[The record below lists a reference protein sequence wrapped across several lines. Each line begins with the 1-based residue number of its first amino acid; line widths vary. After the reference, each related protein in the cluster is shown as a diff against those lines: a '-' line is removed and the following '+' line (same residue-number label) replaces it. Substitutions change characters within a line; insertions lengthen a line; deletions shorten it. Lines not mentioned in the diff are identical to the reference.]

1 MGEDGAVTVEQ
12 PVPVRP
18 DTIRVILAEDYTVV
32 SDALATMLS
41 FEADVEVI
49 ATTSSG
55 TDVVGLA
62 ADLVPDIVL
71 MDVGLDGLN
80 GIEATRKISDTA
92 PEIGVVMLTMYEDE
106 ETVASAI
113 AAGARGFVPKTASR
127 EELLDAVRIV
137 ASGDAFLHRTVLA
150 PFLRRVAPMADQ
162 SLSSERLT
170 EREQDVLLH
179 LAQGMTTKQIAAALV
194 VGDETV
200 KTHLARIYQK
210 LGVSDRVQAVAFAIR
225 RGLVP

>member
-1 MGEDGAVTVEQ
+1 MGNHVTASEMSAGS
-12 PVPVRP
+12 
-18 DTIRVILAEDYTVV
+18 DTIRVVLAEDYAVV

-41 FEADVEVI
+41 FEDDVEVI

-55 TDVVGLA
+55 TEA
-62 ADLVPDIVL
+62 IRLVAEHAPDIVL

-92 PEIGVVMLTMYEDE
+92 PEVGVVMLTMYEDE
-106 ETVASAI
+106 DTVASAI

-127 EELLDAVRIV
+127 EELIDAIRTV
-137 ASGDAFLHRTVLA
+137 AGGEAFLHRTVLA
-150 PFLRRVAPMADQ
+150 PFLRRVAPLADQ
-162 SLSSERLT
+162 TLANERLT
-170 EREQDVLLH
+170 DREQDVLMH
-179 LAQGMTTKQIAAALV
+179 LAQGMSTKQIAAALV
-194 VGDETV
+194 VGEETV